1 MGLNGVSFTGEEGQG
16 HDASSRATLERSCD
30 LNPGLLNLS
39 VQCRIQY
46 NSRLHNKS
54 VKEQIGRMFWTC
66 KSRLPV
72 WITNPQM
79 LTYKKDD
86 TSDNLQITGKGIK
99 SHQGMIHTYP

>member
-1 MGLNGVSFTGEEGQG
+1 MVAPGASPVSVRLGWRDLDSTLQKMGLNGVSFTGEEGQG

-79 LTYKKDD
+79 LT
-86 TSDNLQITGKGIK
+86 
-99 SHQGMIHTYP
+99 